1 MNDEQLHAAAG
12 EPGNNAAGRDGGTT
26 ALRIFEQANGMNDF
40 PVLKAFQEYIEAEQ
54 ARARK
59 RTLGLSIFFVV
70 LLIVVVVTFSVIMA
84 AVINRDQQ
92 SLQAI
97 ATRNQALSDKLL
109 DIALRERTP
118 AAQPVVN
125 VQQPPTAHP
134 DTGAQA
140 QALKPVLDR
149 LESLTEALKKQ
160 PVGTTPQPVPVVLP
174 MPPAAQRPVVV
185 SPELDAARR
194 QQDELARQRA
204 AVAAERARL
213 KEEQEQ
219 LRRDRIEQHRRRL
232 YPEYYAREDAQK
244 AAAEVPPPPPRK
256 GTTTALPKP
265 PPAVVPAKPPVA
277 EPPPPPP
284 APAPVAKPKPVAQ
297 PKPAPVAATPKP
309 KVVEAPAVDLKTAK
323 PISYFDEAEDAPQPV
338 STNAPSAVQPD
349 ATERV
354 PPVSAQNR
362 QGAVQP
368 DATERVPPV
377 SAQNRQGAARPDA
390 TERVPPVSA
399 QNRQGAVLPG
409 GTGSVPSATTKVV
422 QPPPKKQTDGR
433 TEVLNVGTKDGE
445 AIPWL
450 IELPEGKDK

>member
-1 MNDEQLHAAAG
+1 MNDEQFQSAAG
-12 EPGNNAAGRDGGTT
+12 EPGKKAAGQNGGTT
-26 ALRIFEQANGMNDF
+26 ALRIFDQANGMNDF

-59 RTLGLSIFFVV
+59 RTLGLSIFFIV

-125 VQQPPTAHP
+125 VQQPPAAVHP
-134 DTGAQA
+134 DTGA

-160 PVGTTPQPVPVVLP
+160 PAGTVPQPVPMVQPAVPQPL
-174 MPPAAQRPVVV
+174 PAAV
-185 SPELDAARR
+185 SPELEAARR

-213 KEEQEQ
+213 REEQEQ

-232 YPEYYAREDAQK
+232 YPDYYAREDAQK
-244 AAAEVPPPPPRK
+244 TAAEVPPPAKKK
-256 GTTTALPKP
+256 GTPTALPKP
-265 PPAVVPAKPPVA
+265 PPAAVVSAKPPVA
-277 EPPPPPP
+277 EPPSV
-284 APAPVAKPKPVAQ
+284 PAPVAKPQPVAQ
-297 PKPAPVAATPKP
+297 PKPVAKPVSKPAPVATPPKP

-323 PISYFDEAEDAPQPV
+323 PISYFDEAEDAPKPTST
-338 STNAPSAVQPD
+338 STNIPSP
-349 ATERV
+349 
-354 PPVSAQNR
+354 
-362 QGAVQP
+362 GAVQP
-368 DATERVPPV
+368 DATERVPPIG
-377 SAQNRQGAARPDA
+377 SPRPDA
-390 TERVPPVSA
+390 TGRVPPIHQASP
-399 QNRQGAVLPG
+399 LPG
-409 GTGSVPSATTKVV
+409 GTGSVPSAPTKVL
-422 QPPPKKQTDGR
+422 QPPPKKQPSAR

-450 IELPEGKDK
+450 IELPEGGEK

>member
-1 MNDEQLHAAAG
+1 MNDEQFQSAAG
-12 EPGNNAAGRDGGTT
+12 EPGNKAAGQNGGTT
-26 ALRIFEQANGMNDF
+26 ALRIFDQANGMNDF

-59 RTLGLSIFFVV
+59 RTLGLSIFFIV
-70 LLIVVVVTFSVIMA
+70 LLVVVVVTFSVIMA

-125 VQQPPTAHP
+125 VQQPPAAVHP
-134 DTGAQA
+134 DTGA

-160 PVGTTPQPVPVVLP
+160 PAGTAPQPVPMVQ
-174 MPPAAQRPVVV
+174 PAAPQPLPAAV
-185 SPELDAARR
+185 SPELEAARR

-213 KEEQEQ
+213 REEQEQ

-232 YPEYYAREDAQK
+232 YPDYYAREDAQK
-244 AAAEVPPPPPRK
+244 TAAEVPPPPAKKK
-256 GTTTALPKP
+256 GTPTALPKP
-265 PPAVVPAKPPVA
+265 PPAAVVPAKPPVA
-277 EPPPPPP
+277 EPPSV
-284 APAPVAKPKPVAQ
+284 PAPVAKPKPVAQ
-297 PKPAPVAATPKP
+297 PKPAPVATPPKP

-323 PISYFDEAEDAPQPV
+323 PISYFDEAEDAPKPA
-338 STNAPSAVQPD
+338 STSTKIPSP
-349 ATERV
+349 
-354 PPVSAQNR
+354 
-362 QGAVQP
+362 GAVQP
-368 DATERVPPV
+368 DATERVPSIGSPR
-377 SAQNRQGAARPDA
+377 SDA
-390 TERVPPVSA
+390 TERVPPIHQASP
-399 QNRQGAVLPG
+399 LPG
-409 GTGSVPSATTKVV
+409 GTGSVPSAPTKVL
-422 QPPPKKQTDGR
+422 QPPPKKQPSAR

-450 IELPEGKDK
+450 IELPEGGEK

>member
-125 VQQPPTAHP
+125 VQQPPTAAHP
-134 DTGAQA
+134 DAGA

-160 PVGTTPQPVPVVLP
+160 PPAAVPQ
-174 MPPAAQRPVVV
+174 PAAQPAAAQPPLPVAV

-213 KEEQEQ
+213 KEEQEL

-232 YPEYYAREDAQK
+232 YPEHYAREDAQK
-244 AAAEVPPPPPRK
+244 AAAEAPPPPK
-256 GTTTALPKP
+256 KETSTAL
-265 PPAVVPAKPPVA
+265 
-277 EPPPPPP
+277 
-284 APAPVAKPKPVAQ
+284 PKPVAQ
-297 PKPAPVAATPKP
+297 PQPAPVTPPPKP
-309 KVVEAPAVDLKTAK
+309 KAVEAPAVDLKTAK
-323 PISYFDEAEDAPQPV
+323 PISYFDEAEDAPKPEQKKI
-338 STNAPSAVQPD
+338 AQQ
-349 ATERV
+349 TE
-354 PPVSAQNR
+354 Q
-362 QGAVQP
+362 
-368 DATERVPPV
+368 
-377 SAQNRQGAARPDA
+377 
-390 TERVPPVSA
+390 
-399 QNRQGAVLPG
+399 
-409 GTGSVPSATTKVV
+409 
-422 QPPPKKQTDGR
+422 KKQQVEQKKVSQQAEQKKQADGR
-433 TEVLNVGTKDGE
+433 TETLNVPTKDGE

>member
-1 MNDEQLHAAAG
+1 MNDEQFQSAAG
-12 EPGNNAAGRDGGTT
+12 EPGNKAAGQNDGTT
-26 ALRIFEQANGMNDF
+26 ALRIFDQANGMNDF

-59 RTLGLSIFFVV
+59 RTLGLSIFFIV
-70 LLIVVVVTFSVIMA
+70 LLVVVVVTFSVIMA

-125 VQQPPTAHP
+125 VQQPPAAVHP
-134 DTGAQA
+134 DAGA

-160 PVGTTPQPVPVVLP
+160 PAGTAPQPVPMVQ
-174 MPPAAQRPVVV
+174 PAAPQPLPAAV
-185 SPELDAARR
+185 SPELEAARR

-213 KEEQEQ
+213 REEQEQ
-219 LRRDRIEQHRRRL
+219 LRRERIEQHRRRL
-232 YPEYYAREDAQK
+232 YPDYYAREDAQK
-244 AAAEVPPPPPRK
+244 TAAELPTLAQMK
-256 GTTTALPKP
+256 GTPTALPKP
-265 PPAVVPAKPPVA
+265 PPAAAVPAKPPVT
-277 EPPPPPP
+277 EPPSV
-284 APAPVAKPKPVAQ
+284 PAPVAKPKPVAQ
-297 PKPAPVAATPKP
+297 PKPVAKPAPVATPPKP

-323 PISYFDEAEDAPQPV
+323 PISYFDEAEDAPKPA
-338 STNAPSAVQPD
+338 STSTKIPSPGAVRSD
-349 ATERV
+349 TTGRV
-354 PPVSAQNR
+354 PPIR
-362 QGAVQP
+362 QASP
-368 DATERVPPV
+368 
-377 SAQNRQGAARPDA
+377 
-390 TERVPPVSA
+390 
-399 QNRQGAVLPG
+399 LPE
-409 GTGSVPSATTKVV
+409 GTGSLPSAPTKVL
-422 QPPPKKQTDGR
+422 QPPPKKQPSAR

-450 IELPEGKDK
+450 IELPEGGEK

>member
-1 MNDEQLHAAAG
+1 MNDEQFQSAAG
-12 EPGNNAAGRDGGTT
+12 EPGNKAAGQNGGTT
-26 ALRIFEQANGMNDF
+26 ALRIFDQANGMNDF

-59 RTLGLSIFFVV
+59 RTLGLSIFFIV
-70 LLIVVVVTFSVIMA
+70 LLVVVVVTFAVIMA

-109 DIALRERTP
+109 DIALRERTS

-125 VQQPPTAHP
+125 VQQPPAAVHP
-134 DTGAQA
+134 DTGA

-160 PVGTTPQPVPVVLP
+160 PAGTAPQPVPMVQ
-174 MPPAAQRPVVV
+174 PAAPQPLPAAV
-185 SPELDAARR
+185 SPELEAARR

-213 KEEQEQ
+213 REEQEQ

-232 YPEYYAREDAQK
+232 YPDYYYAREDAQK
-244 AAAEVPPPPPRK
+244 TAAEVPPPVPAKKK
-256 GTTTALPKP
+256 GAPTTLPKP
-265 PPAVVPAKPPVA
+265 PPAAVVPAKPPVA
-277 EPPPPPP
+277 EPPSV
-284 APAPVAKPKPVAQ
+284 PAPVAKPKPVAQ
-297 PKPAPVAATPKP
+297 PKSLAKPVPAKP

-323 PISYFDEAEDAPQPV
+323 PISYFDEAEDAPKPA
-338 STNAPSAVQPD
+338 STSTKIPSP
-349 ATERV
+349 
-354 PPVSAQNR
+354 
-362 QGAVQP
+362 GAVQP
-368 DATERVPPV
+368 DATERVPPI
-377 SAQNRQGAARPDA
+377 RQASP
-390 TERVPPVSA
+390 
-399 QNRQGAVLPG
+399 LPG
-409 GTGSVPSATTKVV
+409 GTGSVPSAPTKVL
-422 QPPPKKQTDGR
+422 QPPPKKQPSAR

-450 IELPEGKDK
+450 IELPEGGEK

>member
-1 MNDEQLHAAAG
+1 MNDEQFQSAAG
-12 EPGNNAAGRDGGTT
+12 EPGNKAAGQNGGTT
-26 ALRIFEQANGMNDF
+26 ALRIFDQANGMNDF

-59 RTLGLSIFFVV
+59 RTLGLSIFFIV
-70 LLIVVVVTFSVIMA
+70 LLVVVVVTFSVIMA

-125 VQQPPTAHP
+125 VQQPPAAVHP
-134 DTGAQA
+134 DTGT

-160 PVGTTPQPVPVVLP
+160 PAGTAPQPVPMVQPAVPQPL
-174 MPPAAQRPVVV
+174 PAAV
-185 SPELDAARR
+185 SPELEAARR

-213 KEEQEQ
+213 REEQEQ

-232 YPEYYAREDAQK
+232 YPDYYAREDAQK
-244 AAAEVPPPPPRK
+244 TAAEVPPPPAKKK
-256 GTTTALPKP
+256 GTPTALPKP
-265 PPAVVPAKPPVA
+265 PPAAVVPAKPPVA
-277 EPPPPPP
+277 EPPSV
-284 APAPVAKPKPVAQ
+284 PAPVAKPKPVAQ
-297 PKPAPVAATPKP
+297 PKPVAKPVVKPAPVAPPPKP

-323 PISYFDEAEDAPQPV
+323 PISYFDEAEDAPKPTSP
-338 STNAPSAVQPD
+338 STKI
-349 ATERV
+349 
-354 PPVSAQNR
+354 PPL
-362 QGAVQP
+362 GAVQP
-368 DATERVPPV
+368 DATERVPPIG
-377 SAQNRQGAARPDA
+377 SPRSDA
-390 TERVPPVSA
+390 TGRVPPIHQASP
-399 QNRQGAVLPG
+399 LPG
-409 GTGSVPSATTKVV
+409 GTGSVPSAPTKVL
-422 QPPPKKQTDGR
+422 QPPPKKQPSAR

-450 IELPEGKDK
+450 IELPEGGEK

>member
-1 MNDEQLHAAAG
+1 MNDEQFQSAAG
-12 EPGNNAAGRDGGTT
+12 EPGNKAAGQNGGTT
-26 ALRIFEQANGMNDF
+26 ALRIFDQANGMNDF

-59 RTLGLSIFFVV
+59 RTLGLSIFFIV
-70 LLIVVVVTFSVIMA
+70 LLVVVVVTFSVIMA

-125 VQQPPTAHP
+125 VQQPPAAVHP
-134 DTGAQA
+134 DAGA

-160 PVGTTPQPVPVVLP
+160 PAGTAPQPVPMVQ
-174 MPPAAQRPVVV
+174 PAAPQPLPAAV
-185 SPELDAARR
+185 SPELEAARR

-213 KEEQEQ
+213 REEQEQ
-219 LRRDRIEQHRRRL
+219 LRRERIEQHRRRL
-232 YPEYYAREDAQK
+232 YPDYYAREDAQK
-244 AAAEVPPPPPRK
+244 TAAELPTLAQMK
-256 GTTTALPKP
+256 GTPTALPKP
-265 PPAVVPAKPPVA
+265 PPAAAVPAKPPVT
-277 EPPPPPP
+277 EPPSV
-284 APAPVAKPKPVAQ
+284 PAPVAKPKPVAQ
-297 PKPAPVAATPKP
+297 PKPVAKPAPVATPPKP

-323 PISYFDEAEDAPQPV
+323 PISYFDEAEDAPKPA
-338 STNAPSAVQPD
+338 STSTKIPSPGAVRSD
-349 ATERV
+349 TTGRV
-354 PPVSAQNR
+354 PPIR
-362 QGAVQP
+362 QASP
-368 DATERVPPV
+368 
-377 SAQNRQGAARPDA
+377 
-390 TERVPPVSA
+390 
-399 QNRQGAVLPG
+399 LPG
-409 GTGSVPSATTKVV
+409 GTGSLPSAPTKVL
-422 QPPPKKQTDGR
+422 QPPPKKQPSAR

-450 IELPEGKDK
+450 IELPEGGEK

>member
-1 MNDEQLHAAAG
+1 MNDEQFQSAAG
-12 EPGNNAAGRDGGTT
+12 EPGNKAAGQNGGTT
-26 ALRIFEQANGMNDF
+26 ALRIFDQANGMNDF

-59 RTLGLSIFFVV
+59 RTLGLSIFFIV

-125 VQQPPTAHP
+125 VQQPPAAVHP

-140 QALKPVLDR
+140 FKPVLDR

-160 PVGTTPQPVPVVLP
+160 PAGTAPQPVPMVQ
-174 MPPAAQRPVVV
+174 PAAPQPLPAAV
-185 SPELDAARR
+185 SPELEAARR

-213 KEEQEQ
+213 REEQEQ

-232 YPEYYAREDAQK
+232 YPDYYAREDAQK
-244 AAAEVPPPPPRK
+244 TAAEVPPPPAKKK
-256 GTTTALPKP
+256 GTPTALPKP
-265 PPAVVPAKPPVA
+265 PPAAVVPAKPPVA
-277 EPPPPPP
+277 EPPSV
-284 APAPVAKPKPVAQ
+284 PAPVAKPKPVAQ
-297 PKPAPVAATPKP
+297 PKPVAKPVSKPAPVAPPPKP

-323 PISYFDEAEDAPQPV
+323 PISYFDEAEDAPKPT
-338 STNAPSAVQPD
+338 STSTKIPSP
-349 ATERV
+349 
-354 PPVSAQNR
+354 
-362 QGAVQP
+362 GAVQP
-368 DATERVPPV
+368 DATERVPPIG
-377 SAQNRQGAARPDA
+377 SPRSDA
-390 TERVPPVSA
+390 TERVPPI
-399 QNRQGAVLPG
+399 RQAAPLPG
-409 GTGSVPSATTKVV
+409 GTGSVPSAPTKVL
-422 QPPPKKQTDGR
+422 QPPPKKQPSAR

-450 IELPEGKDK
+450 IELPEGGEK

>member
-1 MNDEQLHAAAG
+1 MNDEQFQSAAG
-12 EPGNNAAGRDGGTT
+12 EPGNKAAGQNGGTT
-26 ALRIFEQANGMNDF
+26 ALRIFDQANGMNDF

-59 RTLGLSIFFVV
+59 RTLGLSIFFIV
-70 LLIVVVVTFSVIMA
+70 LLVVVVVTFSVIMA

-125 VQQPPTAHP
+125 VQQPPAAVHP
-134 DTGAQA
+134 DTGA

-160 PVGTTPQPVPVVLP
+160 PAGTVPQPVPMVQPAVPHPL
-174 MPPAAQRPVVV
+174 PAAV
-185 SPELDAARR
+185 SPELEAARR

-213 KEEQEQ
+213 REEQEQ

-232 YPEYYAREDAQK
+232 YPDYYAREDAQK
-244 AAAEVPPPPPRK
+244 TAAEVPPPPAKKK
-256 GTTTALPKP
+256 GTPTALPKP
-265 PPAVVPAKPPVA
+265 SPAAVVPAKPPVA
-277 EPPPPPP
+277 EPPSV
-284 APAPVAKPKPVAQ
+284 PAPVAKPKPVAQ
-297 PKPAPVAATPKP
+297 PKPVAKPAPVAPPPKP

-323 PISYFDEAEDAPQPV
+323 PISYFDEAEDAPKPTSTSTAST
-338 STNAPSAVQPD
+338 STNI
-349 ATERV
+349 
-354 PPVSAQNR
+354 PPP
-362 QGAVQP
+362 GAVQP
-368 DATERVPPV
+368 DATERVPPI
-377 SAQNRQGAARPDA
+377 RQASP
-390 TERVPPVSA
+390 
-399 QNRQGAVLPG
+399 LPG
-409 GTGSVPSATTKVV
+409 GTGSVPSAPTKVL
-422 QPPPKKQTDGR
+422 QPPPKKQPSAR

-450 IELPEGKDK
+450 IELPEGGEK

>member
-1 MNDEQLHAAAG
+1 MNDEQFQSAAG
-12 EPGNNAAGRDGGTT
+12 EPGNKAAGQNGGTT
-26 ALRIFEQANGMNDF
+26 ALRIFDQANGMNDF

-59 RTLGLSIFFVV
+59 RTLGLSIFFIV
-70 LLIVVVVTFSVIMA
+70 LLVVVVVTFSVIMA

-125 VQQPPTAHP
+125 VQQPPAAVHP
-134 DTGAQA
+134 DTGA

-160 PVGTTPQPVPVVLP
+160 PAGTVPQPVPMVQPAVPQPL
-174 MPPAAQRPVVV
+174 PAAV
-185 SPELDAARR
+185 SPELEAARR

-213 KEEQEQ
+213 REEQEQ

-232 YPEYYAREDAQK
+232 YPDYYAREDAQK
-244 AAAEVPPPPPRK
+244 TAAEVPPPPAKKK
-256 GTTTALPKP
+256 GTPTALPKP
-265 PPAVVPAKPPVA
+265 PPAAVVPAKPPVA
-277 EPPPPPP
+277 EPPSV
-284 APAPVAKPKPVAQ
+284 PAPVAKPKPVAQ
-297 PKPAPVAATPKP
+297 PKPVAKPVSKPAPVAPPPKP

-323 PISYFDEAEDAPQPV
+323 PISYFDEAEDAPKPTST
-338 STNAPSAVQPD
+338 STNIPSP
-349 ATERV
+349 
-354 PPVSAQNR
+354 
-362 QGAVQP
+362 GAVQP
-368 DATERVPPV
+368 DATERVPPIG
-377 SAQNRQGAARPDA
+377 SPRSDA
-390 TERVPPVSA
+390 TGRVPPIHQASP
-399 QNRQGAVLPG
+399 LPG
-409 GTGSVPSATTKVV
+409 GTGSVPSAPTKVL
-422 QPPPKKQTDGR
+422 QPPPKKQPSAR

-450 IELPEGKDK
+450 IELPEGGEK

>member
-1 MNDEQLHAAAG
+1 MNDEQFQSAAG
-12 EPGNNAAGRDGGTT
+12 EPGNKAAGQNGGTT
-26 ALRIFEQANGMNDF
+26 ALRIFDQANGMNDF

-59 RTLGLSIFFVV
+59 RTLGLSIFFIV
-70 LLIVVVVTFSVIMA
+70 LLVVVVVTFSVIMA

-125 VQQPPTAHP
+125 VQQPPAAVHP
-134 DTGAQA
+134 DTGA

-160 PVGTTPQPVPVVLP
+160 PAGTAPQPVPMVQPAVPQPL
-174 MPPAAQRPVVV
+174 PAAV
-185 SPELDAARR
+185 SPELEAARR

-213 KEEQEQ
+213 REEQEQ
-219 LRRDRIEQHRRRL
+219 LRRDRIEQHRRRH
-232 YPEYYAREDAQK
+232 YPDYYAREDAQK
-244 AAAEVPPPPPRK
+244 TAAEVPPPPAKKK
-256 GTTTALPKP
+256 GTPTALPKP
-265 PPAVVPAKPPVA
+265 PPAAVVPAKPPVA
-277 EPPPPPP
+277 EPPSV
-284 APAPVAKPKPVAQ
+284 PAPVAKPKPVAQ
-297 PKPAPVAATPKP
+297 PKPVAKPAPVATQPKP

-323 PISYFDEAEDAPQPV
+323 PISYFDEAEDAPKPTST
-338 STNAPSAVQPD
+338 STNIPSP
-349 ATERV
+349 
-354 PPVSAQNR
+354 
-362 QGAVQP
+362 GAVQP
-368 DATERVPPV
+368 DATERVPPIG
-377 SAQNRQGAARPDA
+377 SPQPDA
-390 TERVPPVSA
+390 TERVPPI
-399 QNRQGAVLPG
+399 RQASPLPG
-409 GTGSVPSATTKVV
+409 GTGSVPSAPTKVL
-422 QPPPKKQTDGR
+422 QTPPKKQPSAR

-450 IELPEGKDK
+450 IELPEGGEK

>member
-1 MNDEQLHAAAG
+1 MNDEQFQSAAG
-12 EPGNNAAGRDGGTT
+12 EPGNKAAGQNGGTT
-26 ALRIFEQANGMNDF
+26 ALRIFDQANGMNDF

-59 RTLGLSIFFVV
+59 RTLGLSIFFIV
-70 LLIVVVVTFSVIMA
+70 LLVVVVVTFAVIMA

-125 VQQPPTAHP
+125 VQPPPAAVHP
-134 DTGAQA
+134 DTGA

-160 PVGTTPQPVPVVLP
+160 PAGTAPQPVPMVQ
-174 MPPAAQRPVVV
+174 PAAPKPLPAAV
-185 SPELDAARR
+185 SPELEAARR

-213 KEEQEQ
+213 REEQEQ

-232 YPEYYAREDAQK
+232 YPDYYAREDAQK
-244 AAAEVPPPPPRK
+244 TAAEVPPPPAKKK
-256 GTTTALPKP
+256 GTPTALPKP
-265 PPAVVPAKPPVA
+265 PPAAVVPAKPPVA
-277 EPPPPPP
+277 EPPSV
-284 APAPVAKPKPVAQ
+284 PAPVAKPKPVAQ
-297 PKPAPVAATPKP
+297 PKPAPVATPPKP

-323 PISYFDEAEDAPQPV
+323 PISYFDEAEDAPKPA
-338 STNAPSAVQPD
+338 STSTKIPSP
-349 ATERV
+349 
-354 PPVSAQNR
+354 
-362 QGAVQP
+362 GAVQP
-368 DATERVPPV
+368 DATERVPPIRQV
-377 SAQNRQGAARPDA
+377 SP
-390 TERVPPVSA
+390 
-399 QNRQGAVLPG
+399 LPG
-409 GTGSVPSATTKVV
+409 GTGSVPSAPTKVL
-422 QPPPKKQTDGR
+422 QPPPKKQPSAR

-450 IELPEGKDK
+450 IELPEGGE

>member
-1 MNDEQLHAAAG
+1 MNDEPFQSAAG
-12 EPGNNAAGRDGGTT
+12 EPGNKAAGQNDGTT
-26 ALRIFEQANGMNDF
+26 ALRIFDQANGMNDF

-59 RTLGLSIFFVV
+59 RTLGLSIFFIV
-70 LLIVVVVTFSVIMA
+70 LLVVVVVTFSVIMA

-125 VQQPPTAHP
+125 VQQPPAVVHP
-134 DTGAQA
+134 DTGA

-160 PVGTTPQPVPVVLP
+160 PAGTAPQPVPMVQ
-174 MPPAAQRPVVV
+174 PAAPQPLPAAV
-185 SPELDAARR
+185 SPELEAARR

-213 KEEQEQ
+213 REEQEQ
-219 LRRDRIEQHRRRL
+219 LRRERIEQHRRRL
-232 YPEYYAREDAQK
+232 YPDYYAREDAQK
-244 AAAEVPPPPPRK
+244 TAAELPTLAQMK
-256 GTTTALPKP
+256 GTPTALPKP
-265 PPAVVPAKPPVA
+265 PPAAAVPAKPPVT
-277 EPPPPPP
+277 EPPSV
-284 APAPVAKPKPVAQ
+284 PAPVAKPKPVAQ
-297 PKPAPVAATPKP
+297 PKPVAKPAPVATPPKP

-323 PISYFDEAEDAPQPV
+323 PISYFDEAEDAPKPA
-338 STNAPSAVQPD
+338 STSTKIPSPGAVRSD
-349 ATERV
+349 TTGRV
-354 PPVSAQNR
+354 PPIR
-362 QGAVQP
+362 QASP
-368 DATERVPPV
+368 
-377 SAQNRQGAARPDA
+377 
-390 TERVPPVSA
+390 
-399 QNRQGAVLPG
+399 LPG
-409 GTGSVPSATTKVV
+409 GTGSLPSAPTKVL
-422 QPPPKKQTDGR
+422 QPPPKKQPSAR

-450 IELPEGKDK
+450 IELPKGGEK

>member
-1 MNDEQLHAAAG
+1 MNDEQFQSAAG
-12 EPGNNAAGRDGGTT
+12 EPGNKAAGQNGGTT
-26 ALRIFEQANGMNDF
+26 ALRIFDQANGMNDF

-59 RTLGLSIFFVV
+59 RTLGLSIFFIV
-70 LLIVVVVTFSVIMA
+70 LLVVVVVTFAVIMA

-125 VQQPPTAHP
+125 VQQPPAAVHP
-134 DTGAQA
+134 DTGA

-160 PVGTTPQPVPVVLP
+160 PAGTAPQPVPMVQ
-174 MPPAAQRPVVV
+174 PAAPQPLPAAV
-185 SPELDAARR
+185 SPELEAARR

-213 KEEQEQ
+213 REEQEQ

-232 YPEYYAREDAQK
+232 YPDYYAREDAQK
-244 AAAEVPPPPPRK
+244 TAAEVPPPPAKKK
-256 GTTTALPKP
+256 GTPTALPKP
-265 PPAVVPAKPPVA
+265 PPAAVVSAKPPVA
-277 EPPPPPP
+277 EPPSV
-284 APAPVAKPKPVAQ
+284 PAPVAKPKPVAQ
-297 PKPAPVAATPKP
+297 PKPVAKPAPVATPPKP

-323 PISYFDEAEDAPQPV
+323 PISYFDEAEDAPKPTSTAST
-338 STNAPSAVQPD
+338 STNI
-349 ATERV
+349 
-354 PPVSAQNR
+354 PPP
-362 QGAVQP
+362 GAVQP
-368 DATERVPPV
+368 DATERVPPIG
-377 SAQNRQGAARPDA
+377 SPRSDA
-390 TERVPPVSA
+390 TGRVPPIHQASP
-399 QNRQGAVLPG
+399 LPG
-409 GTGSVPSATTKVV
+409 GTGSVPSAPTKVL
-422 QPPPKKQTDGR
+422 QPPPTKQPSAR

-450 IELPEGKDK
+450 IELPEGGEK

>member
-1 MNDEQLHAAAG
+1 MNDEQFQSAAG
-12 EPGNNAAGRDGGTT
+12 EPGNKAAGQNGGTT
-26 ALRIFEQANGMNDF
+26 ALRIFDQANGMNDF

-59 RTLGLSIFFVV
+59 RTLGLSIFFIV

-125 VQQPPTAHP
+125 VQQPPAAVHP
-134 DTGAQA
+134 DTGA

-160 PVGTTPQPVPVVLP
+160 PAGTVPQPVPMVQPAVPQPL
-174 MPPAAQRPVVV
+174 PAAV
-185 SPELDAARR
+185 SPELEAARR

-213 KEEQEQ
+213 REEQEQ
-219 LRRDRIEQHRRRL
+219 LRRDCIEQHRRRL
-232 YPEYYAREDAQK
+232 YPDYYAREDAQK
-244 AAAEVPPPPPRK
+244 TAAEVPPPPAKKK
-256 GTTTALPKP
+256 GTPTALPKP
-265 PPAVVPAKPPVA
+265 PPAAVVPAKPPVA
-277 EPPPPPP
+277 EPPSV
-284 APAPVAKPKPVAQ
+284 PAPVAKPKPVAQ
-297 PKPAPVAATPKP
+297 PKPVAKPVSKPAPVAPPPKP

-323 PISYFDEAEDAPQPV
+323 PISYFDEAEDAPKPAST
-338 STNAPSAVQPD
+338 STNIPSP
-349 ATERV
+349 
-354 PPVSAQNR
+354 
-362 QGAVQP
+362 GAVQP
-368 DATERVPPV
+368 DATERVPPIHQA
-377 SAQNRQGAARPDA
+377 SP
-390 TERVPPVSA
+390 
-399 QNRQGAVLPG
+399 LPG
-409 GTGSVPSATTKVV
+409 GTGSVPSAPTKVL
-422 QPPPKKQTDGR
+422 QPPPKKQPSAR

-450 IELPEGKDK
+450 IELPEGGEK

>member
-160 PVGTTPQPVPVVLP
+160 PTGTAPQPVPVVLP
-174 MPPAAQRPVVV
+174 MPPAAQQPVVV

-219 LRRDRIEQHRRRL
+219 LRRDRVEQHRRRL

-265 PPAVVPAKPPVA
+265 PPAVVVPANPPVV
-277 EPPPPPP
+277 EPPPV
-284 APAPVAKPKPVAQ
+284 PAPVAKPKPVAQ
-297 PKPAPVAATPKP
+297 PKPAPVAVAPKP

-323 PISYFDEAEDAPQPV
+323 PISYFDEAEDTPQPV
-338 STNAPSAVQPD
+338 STNAPSADKSD

-362 QGAVQP
+362 QDSPHPGG
-368 DATERVPPV
+368 TGSVPSA
-377 SAQNRQGAARPDA
+377 SAQSRQGAA
-390 TERVPPVSA
+390 
-399 QNRQGAVLPG
+399 LPG
-409 GTGSVPSATTKVV
+409 GTGSVPSVPAKVV

>member
-1 MNDEQLHAAAG
+1 MNDEQFQSAAG
-12 EPGNNAAGRDGGTT
+12 EPGNKAAGQNGGTT
-26 ALRIFEQANGMNDF
+26 ALRIFDQANGMNDF

-59 RTLGLSIFFVV
+59 RTLGLSIFFIV
-70 LLIVVVVTFSVIMA
+70 LLVVVVVTFAVIMA

-125 VQQPPTAHP
+125 VQPPPAAVHP
-134 DTGAQA
+134 DTGA

-149 LESLTEALKKQ
+149 LESLTEAMKKQ
-160 PVGTTPQPVPVVLP
+160 PAGTAPQPVP
-174 MPPAAQRPVVV
+174 MAQPAAPQPLPAAV
-185 SPELDAARR
+185 SSELEAARR

-213 KEEQEQ
+213 REEQEQ

-232 YPEYYAREDAQK
+232 YPDYYAREDAQK
-244 AAAEVPPPPPRK
+244 TAAEVPPPVPTKKK
-256 GTTTALPKP
+256 GTPTALPKP
-265 PPAVVPAKPPVA
+265 PPAAVVPAKPPVA
-277 EPPPPPP
+277 EPPSV
-284 APAPVAKPKPVAQ
+284 PAPVAKPKPVAQ
-297 PKPAPVAATPKP
+297 PKPVVKPAPVAPPPKP

-323 PISYFDEAEDAPQPV
+323 PISYFDEAEDAPKPAST
-338 STNAPSAVQPD
+338 STNIPSP
-349 ATERV
+349 
-354 PPVSAQNR
+354 
-362 QGAVQP
+362 GAVQP
-368 DATERVPPV
+368 DATERVPPIG
-377 SAQNRQGAARPDA
+377 SPRSDA
-390 TERVPPVSA
+390 TGRVPPIHQASP
-399 QNRQGAVLPG
+399 LPG
-409 GTGSVPSATTKVV
+409 GTGSVPSAPTKVL
-422 QPPPKKQTDGR
+422 QPPPKKQPSAR

-450 IELPEGKDK
+450 IELPEGGEK

>member
-1 MNDEQLHAAAG
+1 MNDEQFQSAAG
-12 EPGNNAAGRDGGTT
+12 EPGNKAAGQNGGTT
-26 ALRIFEQANGMNDF
+26 ALRIFDQANGMNDF

-59 RTLGLSIFFVV
+59 RTLGLSIFFIV
-70 LLIVVVVTFSVIMA
+70 LLVVVVVTFSVIMA

-125 VQQPPTAHP
+125 VQQPPAAVHP
-134 DTGAQA
+134 DTGA

-160 PVGTTPQPVPVVLP
+160 PAGTAPQPVPMVQ
-174 MPPAAQRPVVV
+174 PAAPQPLPAAV
-185 SPELDAARR
+185 SPELEAARR

-213 KEEQEQ
+213 REEQEQ

-232 YPEYYAREDAQK
+232 YPDYYAREDAQK
-244 AAAEVPPPPPRK
+244 TAAEVPPPPAKKK
-256 GTTTALPKP
+256 GTPTALPKP
-265 PPAVVPAKPPVA
+265 PPAAVVPAKPPVA
-277 EPPPPPP
+277 EPPSV
-284 APAPVAKPKPVAQ
+284 PAPVAKPKPVAQ
-297 PKPAPVAATPKP
+297 PKPVVKPAPVAPPPKP

-323 PISYFDEAEDAPQPV
+323 PISYFDEAEDAPKPA
-338 STNAPSAVQPD
+338 STSTKIPSP
-349 ATERV
+349 
-354 PPVSAQNR
+354 
-362 QGAVQP
+362 GAVQP
-368 DATERVPPV
+368 DATERVPPI
-377 SAQNRQGAARPDA
+377 RQASP
-390 TERVPPVSA
+390 
-399 QNRQGAVLPG
+399 LPG
-409 GTGSVPSATTKVV
+409 GTGSVPSAPTKVL
-422 QPPPKKQTDGR
+422 QPPPKKQPSAR

-450 IELPEGKDK
+450 IELPEGGEK

>member
-1 MNDEQLHAAAG
+1 MNDEQFQSAAG
-12 EPGNNAAGRDGGTT
+12 EPGNKAAGQNGGTT
-26 ALRIFEQANGMNDF
+26 ALRIFDQANGMNDF

-59 RTLGLSIFFVV
+59 RTLGLSIFFIV

-125 VQQPPTAHP
+125 VQQPPAAVHP
-134 DTGAQA
+134 DTGA

-160 PVGTTPQPVPVVLP
+160 PAGTVPQPVPMVQ
-174 MPPAAQRPVVV
+174 PAAPQPLPAAV
-185 SPELDAARR
+185 SPELEAARR

-213 KEEQEQ
+213 REEQEQ

-232 YPEYYAREDAQK
+232 YPDYYAREDAQK
-244 AAAEVPPPPPRK
+244 TAAEVPPPMPAKKK
-256 GTTTALPKP
+256 GTPTALPKP
-265 PPAVVPAKPPVA
+265 PPAAVVSAKPPVA
-277 EPPPPPP
+277 EPPSV
-284 APAPVAKPKPVAQ
+284 PAPVAKPQPVAQ
-297 PKPAPVAATPKP
+297 PKPVSKPAPVAPPPKP

-323 PISYFDEAEDAPQPV
+323 PISYFGEAEDAPKPTST
-338 STNAPSAVQPD
+338 STNIPSP
-349 ATERV
+349 
-354 PPVSAQNR
+354 
-362 QGAVQP
+362 GAVQP
-368 DATERVPPV
+368 DATERVPPIG
-377 SAQNRQGAARPDA
+377 SPRSDA
-390 TERVPPVSA
+390 TERVPPI
-399 QNRQGAVLPG
+399 RQASPLPG
-409 GTGSVPSATTKVV
+409 GTGSVPSAPTKVL
-422 QPPPKKQTDGR
+422 QPPPKKQPSAR

-445 AIPWL
+445 AIPWF
-450 IELPEGKDK
+450 IELPEGGEK

>member
-1 MNDEQLHAAAG
+1 MNDEQFQSAAG
-12 EPGNNAAGRDGGTT
+12 EPGNKAAGQNGGTT
-26 ALRIFEQANGMNDF
+26 ALRIFDQANGMNDF

-59 RTLGLSIFFVV
+59 RTLGLSIFFIV
-70 LLIVVVVTFSVIMA
+70 LLVVVVVTFSVIMA

-125 VQQPPTAHP
+125 VQQPPAAVHP
-134 DTGAQA
+134 DTGA

-160 PVGTTPQPVPVVLP
+160 PAGTAPQPVPMVQSAAPQPL
-174 MPPAAQRPVVV
+174 PAAV
-185 SPELDAARR
+185 SPELEAARR

-213 KEEQEQ
+213 REEQEQ

-232 YPEYYAREDAQK
+232 YPDYYAREDAQK
-244 AAAEVPPPPPRK
+244 TAAEVPPPPAKKK
-256 GTTTALPKP
+256 GTPTALPKP
-265 PPAVVPAKPPVA
+265 PPAAVVPAKPPVA
-277 EPPPPPP
+277 EPPSV
-284 APAPVAKPKPVAQ
+284 PAPVAKPKPVAQ
-297 PKPAPVAATPKP
+297 PKPVVKPAPVAPPPKP

-323 PISYFDEAEDAPQPV
+323 PISYFDEAE
-338 STNAPSAVQPD
+338 NAPKPASTSTKIPSPGVVQPD

-354 PPVSAQNR
+354 PPIR
-362 QGAVQP
+362 QASP
-368 DATERVPPV
+368 
-377 SAQNRQGAARPDA
+377 
-390 TERVPPVSA
+390 
-399 QNRQGAVLPG
+399 LPG
-409 GTGSVPSATTKVV
+409 GTGSVPSAPTKVL
-422 QPPPKKQTDGR
+422 QPPPKKQPSAR

-450 IELPEGKDK
+450 IELPEGGEK

>member
-1 MNDEQLHAAAG
+1 MNDEQFQSAAG
-12 EPGNNAAGRDGGTT
+12 EPGNKAAGQNGGTT
-26 ALRIFEQANGMNDF
+26 ALRIFDQANGMNDF

-59 RTLGLSIFFVV
+59 RTLGLSIFFIV

-125 VQQPPTAHP
+125 VQQPPAAVHP
-134 DTGAQA
+134 DTGA

-160 PVGTTPQPVPVVLP
+160 PAGTAPQPVPMVQ
-174 MPPAAQRPVVV
+174 PAAPQPLPAAV
-185 SPELDAARR
+185 SPELEAARR

-213 KEEQEQ
+213 REEQEQ

-232 YPEYYAREDAQK
+232 YPDYYAREDAQK
-244 AAAEVPPPPPRK
+244 TAAEVPPPPAKKK
-256 GTTTALPKP
+256 GTPTALPKP
-265 PPAVVPAKPPVA
+265 PPAAVVPAKPPVA
-277 EPPPPPP
+277 EPPSV
-284 APAPVAKPKPVAQ
+284 PAPVAKPKPVAQ
-297 PKPAPVAATPKP
+297 PKPVAKPVSKPAPVAPPPKP

-323 PISYFDEAEDAPQPV
+323 PISYFGEAEDAPKPTST
-338 STNAPSAVQPD
+338 STNIPSP
-349 ATERV
+349 
-354 PPVSAQNR
+354 
-362 QGAVQP
+362 GAVQP
-368 DATERVPPV
+368 DATERVPPIG
-377 SAQNRQGAARPDA
+377 SPRPDA
-390 TERVPPVSA
+390 TERVPPI
-399 QNRQGAVLPG
+399 RQASPLPG
-409 GTGSVPSATTKVV
+409 GTGSVPSAPTKVL
-422 QPPPKKQTDGR
+422 QPPPKKQPSAR

-450 IELPEGKDK
+450 IELPEGGEK

>member
-1 MNDEQLHAAAG
+1 MNDEQFQSAAG
-12 EPGNNAAGRDGGTT
+12 EPGNKAAGQNGGTT
-26 ALRIFEQANGMNDF
+26 ALRIFDQANGMNDF

-59 RTLGLSIFFVV
+59 RTLGLSIFFIV
-70 LLIVVVVTFSVIMA
+70 LLVVVVVTFSVIMA

-125 VQQPPTAHP
+125 VQQPPAAVHP
-134 DTGAQA
+134 DTGA

-160 PVGTTPQPVPVVLP
+160 PAGTAPQPVPMVQ
-174 MPPAAQRPVVV
+174 PAAPQPLPAAV
-185 SPELDAARR
+185 SPELEAARR

-213 KEEQEQ
+213 REEQEQ

-232 YPEYYAREDAQK
+232 YPDYYAREDAQK
-244 AAAEVPPPPPRK
+244 TAAEVPPPPAKKK
-256 GTTTALPKP
+256 GTPTALPKP
-265 PPAVVPAKPPVA
+265 PPAAVVPAKPPVA
-277 EPPPPPP
+277 EPPSV
-284 APAPVAKPKPVAQ
+284 PAPVAKPKPVAQ
-297 PKPAPVAATPKP
+297 PKPVAKPVSKPAPVAPPPKP

-323 PISYFDEAEDAPQPV
+323 PISYFDEAEDAPKPTST
-338 STNAPSAVQPD
+338 STNIPSP
-349 ATERV
+349 
-354 PPVSAQNR
+354 
-362 QGAVQP
+362 GAVQP
-368 DATERVPPV
+368 DATERVPPIG
-377 SAQNRQGAARPDA
+377 SPRSDA
-390 TERVPPVSA
+390 TERVPPI
-399 QNRQGAVLPG
+399 RQAAPLPG
-409 GTGSVPSATTKVV
+409 GTGSVPSAPTKVL
-422 QPPPKKQTDGR
+422 QPPPKKQPSAR

-450 IELPEGKDK
+450 IELPEGGEK

>member
-1 MNDEQLHAAAG
+1 MNDEQFQSAAG
-12 EPGNNAAGRDGGTT
+12 EPGNKAAGQNGGTT
-26 ALRIFEQANGMNDF
+26 ALRIFDQANGMNDF

-59 RTLGLSIFFVV
+59 RTLGLSIFFIV
-70 LLIVVVVTFSVIMA
+70 LLVVVVVTFSVIMA

-125 VQQPPTAHP
+125 VQQPPAAVHP
-134 DTGAQA
+134 DTGA

-160 PVGTTPQPVPVVLP
+160 PAGTVPQPVPMVQPAVPQPL
-174 MPPAAQRPVVV
+174 PAAV
-185 SPELDAARR
+185 SPELEAARR

-213 KEEQEQ
+213 REEQEQ

-232 YPEYYAREDAQK
+232 YPDYYAREDAQK
-244 AAAEVPPPPPRK
+244 TAAEVPPPPAKKK
-256 GTTTALPKP
+256 GTPTALPKP
-265 PPAVVPAKPPVA
+265 SPAAVVPAKPPVA
-277 EPPPPPP
+277 EPPSV
-284 APAPVAKPKPVAQ
+284 PAPVAKPKPVAQ
-297 PKPAPVAATPKP
+297 PKPVAKPAPVATPPKP

-323 PISYFDEAEDAPQPV
+323 PISYFDEAEDAPKPTSTAST
-338 STNAPSAVQPD
+338 STNI
-349 ATERV
+349 
-354 PPVSAQNR
+354 PPP
-362 QGAVQP
+362 GAVQP
-368 DATERVPPV
+368 DATERVPPI
-377 SAQNRQGAARPDA
+377 RQASP
-390 TERVPPVSA
+390 
-399 QNRQGAVLPG
+399 LPG
-409 GTGSVPSATTKVV
+409 GTGFVPSAPTKVL
-422 QPPPKKQTDGR
+422 QPPPKKQPSAR

-450 IELPEGKDK
+450 IELPEGGEK

>member
-1 MNDEQLHAAAG
+1 MNDEQFQSAAG
-12 EPGNNAAGRDGGTT
+12 EPGNKAAGQNGGTT
-26 ALRIFEQANGMNDF
+26 ALRIFDQANGMNDF

-59 RTLGLSIFFVV
+59 RTLGLSIFFIV
-70 LLIVVVVTFSVIMA
+70 LLVVVVVTFSVIMA

-125 VQQPPTAHP
+125 VQQPPAAVHP
-134 DTGAQA
+134 DTGA

-160 PVGTTPQPVPVVLP
+160 PAGTAPQPVP
-174 MPPAAQRPVVV
+174 MIQPAAPQPLPAAV
-185 SPELDAARR
+185 SPELEAARR

-213 KEEQEQ
+213 REEQEQ

-232 YPEYYAREDAQK
+232 YPDYYAREDAQK
-244 AAAEVPPPPPRK
+244 TAAKVPPPPAKKK
-256 GTTTALPKP
+256 GTPTALPKP
-265 PPAVVPAKPPVA
+265 PPAAVVPAKPPVA
-277 EPPPPPP
+277 EPPSV
-284 APAPVAKPKPVAQ
+284 PAPVAKPKPVAQ
-297 PKPAPVAATPKP
+297 PKPVAKPAPVATPPKP

-323 PISYFDEAEDAPQPV
+323 PISYFDEAEDAPKPTSS
-338 STNAPSAVQPD
+338 STNIPS
-349 ATERV
+349 
-354 PPVSAQNR
+354 S
-362 QGAVQP
+362 GAVQP
-368 DATERVPPV
+368 DATERVPPI
-377 SAQNRQGAARPDA
+377 RQASP
-390 TERVPPVSA
+390 
-399 QNRQGAVLPG
+399 LPG
-409 GTGSVPSATTKVV
+409 GTGSVPSAPTKVL
-422 QPPPKKQTDGR
+422 QPPPKKQPSAR

-450 IELPEGKDK
+450 IELPEGGEK